1 MEPMEGAA
9 YLLLNEHAEPIGISE
24 TMEEALSLAH
34 EADSKGRVFLDA
46 PTEQDFV
53 LIEEA
58 DAAETALAANA
69 AAKRHLRLVA
79 RGRVHEKIASAPQ
92 DAITAVA
99 AAMKRPGAIT
109 ADLFDFEA
117 AKRLTVADAHETLRP
132 FFPRFKY
139 TGSGDKK
146 AVRGYDKPRTM
157 AEYILGQNYK
167 TAKGT
172 PREIIDKLQDL
183 TGFRK
188 ANVLGLSLLPTT
200 QSYAEPMVQQI
211 LKGAKRNYGVRNL
224 LPTRLNACVRA
235 TEQCAS
241 SCLVFSGRNLA
252 DDYNTVKKYSLL
264 QALIHEP
271 QAFMRM
277 LVEAIRIHRDR
288 SFRSDTMPLVR
299 LNVFSDLPW
308 ERMVPE
314 LFDEFHDVQF
324 YDYTKVPGR
333 TTPDNYDLTFSFAG
347 TEQNV
352 AAMDYEIRRQQR
364 RVAVVFA
371 AVGLRRTDEGAIE
384 IPTTPRYYRR
394 KSGAERP
401 SPRPARLPKSFLG
414 LEVIDGDLSDMRP
427 YDPAPSIVGLRW
439 KNPANQNVTLE
450 QANVFI
456 VLVDLVQE
464 AGGYYDAI
472 VSKTA
477 RFDDVDYSKYAASR
491 TDR

>member
-1 MEPMEGAA
+1 MEGAA
-9 YLLLNEHAEPIGISE
+9 YLLLNERAEPIGISQTLE
-24 TMEEALSLAH
+24 QALALAH
-34 EADSKGRVFLDA
+34 EADAKGRIYIDA

-58 DAAETALAANA
+58 EEQEVALAANP
-69 AAKRHLRLVA
+69 AAKRHLRLVE
-79 RGRVHEKIASAPQ
+79 RGRGHEKTSNAPA
-92 DAITAVA
+92 DALMAVA
-99 AAMKRPGAIT
+99 AAMKRTEG
-109 ADLFDFEA
+109 DLFDFEA
-117 AKRLTVADAHETLRP
+117 AKRIALDEAHGVLRP

-146 AVRGYDKPRTM
+146 AVRGYDKPQTM
-157 AEYILGQNYK
+157 AEYLLGQNYK

-172 PREIIDKLQDL
+172 PREIIAQLQDL
-183 TGFRK
+183 TGFRR
-188 ANVLGLSLLPTT
+188 ANVLGLSVLPTT

-211 LKGAKRNYGVRNL
+211 LKGAKRNYGVRSV

-264 QALIHEP
+264 QALVHEP

-277 LVEAIRIHRDR
+277 LIEAIRIHRDQ

-333 TTPDNYDLTFSFAG
+333 QGPDNYDLTFSFAG
-347 TEQNV
+347 TAQNV
-352 AAMDYEIRRQQR
+352 TAMDYEIRHQRR

-371 AVGLRRTDEGAIE
+371 AVGLRRTDEGMIE
-384 IPTTPRYYRR
+384 IPTTPRFYRR
-394 KSGAERP
+394 KAGADRP
-401 SPRPARLPKSFLG
+401 TPRPARLPESFLG

-450 QANVFI
+450 QAKVFI
-456 VLVDLVQE
+456 VLVDLVQG

-477 RFDDVDYSKYAASR
+477 RFDDVDYSKYAASK